1 MSFGVGQ
8 GTRSGLGR
16 GVAAV
21 ALAAVAVVGGAG
33 AASALSVEGA
43 NGAST
48 SQEAPGSGVAAGQ
61 RPDGATQRQ
70 SGAEQ
75 QGSPPSGVAG
85 DSRWLV
91 FNETSSDISLYD
103 SSKWTTGNYYWTL
116 PSGWTHAGQD
126 SQWGTD
132 LTTWIK
138 FGDGTKV
145 DMKFENAAVGWP
157 KPATVDGDSHNFAAL
172 ERKSYNIKGHT
183 IEIMRNVDTSDG
195 AKDFYVYVKS

>member
-1 MSFGVGQ
+1 MKFGTESR
-8 GTRSGLGR
+8 TRAGIGR
-16 GVAAV
+16 GVAA
-21 ALAAVAVVGGAG
+21 AAMAAVAIVGGAG
-33 AASALSVEGA
+33 AASA
-43 NGAST
+43 
-48 SQEAPGSGVAAGQ
+48 
-61 RPDGATQRQ
+61 ATADSRQ
-70 SGAEQ
+70 EQ
-75 QGSPPSGVAG
+75 QEQPAKFVAG

-91 FNETSSDISLYD
+91 FNETDSNISLYD

-126 SQWGTD
+126 SNWGTD

-145 DMKFENAAVGWP
+145 DMEFENAAIGWP
-157 KPATVDGDSHNFAAL
+157 SATVDGQSHNYSAL
-172 ERKSYNIKGHT
+172 ERKTYTVKGHT

>member
-1 MSFGVGQ
+1 MKFGTQSSARVGI
-8 GTRSGLGR
+8 GR
-16 GVAAV
+16 GAAGA
-21 ALAAVAVVGGAG
+21 ALAAVAIATGAG
-33 AASALSVEGA
+33 AASAA
-43 NGAST
+43 T
-48 SQEAPGSGVAAGQ
+48 SAPPQEQPAKMI
-61 RPDGATQRQ
+61 
-70 SGAEQ
+70 
-75 QGSPPSGVAG
+75 AG

-91 FNETSSDISLYD
+91 FNQTNSDIHLYD

-126 SQWGTD
+126 SNWGTD

-145 DMKFENAAVGWP
+145 DMEFENAAIGWP
-157 KPATVDGDSHNFAAL
+157 SATVDGQSHNYSAL
-172 ERKSYNIKGHT
+172 ERKTYTIKGHT